1 MSRFLIRIFVRV
13 HTALY
18 RLSKGVIGERLN
30 IAHILLLTTI
40 GRKSGQE
47 RVTPLRFLRHG
58 DAYLIAGSNNGEPT
72 HPAWFF
78 NIQANPRVT
87 IQIKERIMP
96 AIAEIATGA
105 ENEAL
110 YQKFIDE
117 DQRFAQYR
125 ARAGGRTIPVVVLRV
140 QV

>member
-1 MSRFLIRIFVRV
+1 MIRLFVRV
-13 HTALY
+13 HIALY
-18 RLSKGVIGERLN
+18 RLTKGVIGENLN

-40 GRKSGQE
+40 GRKTGQE

-58 DAYLIAGSNNGEPT
+58 DAYLIAGSNNGQPS
-72 HPAWFF
+72 HPAWYY
-78 NIQANPRVT
+78 NIQANPHVTMQVKARV
-87 IQIKERIMP
+87 MP
-96 AIAEIATGA
+96 ALAEIATGA

-117 DQRFAQYR
+117 DQRFAQYL
-125 ARAGGRTIPVVVLRV
+125 ARAAGRTIPVIVLRP